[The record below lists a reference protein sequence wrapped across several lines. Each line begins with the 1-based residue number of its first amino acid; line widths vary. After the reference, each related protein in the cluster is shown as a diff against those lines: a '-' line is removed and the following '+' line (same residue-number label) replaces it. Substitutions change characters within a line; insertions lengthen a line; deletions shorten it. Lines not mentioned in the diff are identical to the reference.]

1 MSNNFYNDKSVVTV
15 DQVFDQ
21 FNNNNT
27 IAPTTNEF
35 DAVKGFFL
43 RKTNGD
49 HETANSLADTII
61 QVASANGINVMSM
74 LDQLKDYNTTQVQ
87 QAVVSLINQT
97 RGNTSILGFNK
108 NKAPNP
114 SVARNVL
121 S

>member
-1 MSNNFYNDKSVVTV
+1 MSNNFYNDKTV
-15 DQVFDQ
+15 ATESQVFDQ
-21 FNNNNT
+21 YDRNNT

-49 HETANSLADTII
+49 HETANNLADTII
-61 QVASANGINVMSM
+61 QTASAQGISVMSII
-74 LDQLKDYNTTQVQ
+74 DQLKDYDISQAQ
-87 QAVVSLINQT
+87 QAIISMINQT

-108 NKAPNP
+108 SKAPNP
-114 SVARNVL
+114 TVARNIL

>member
-1 MSNNFYNDKSVVTV
+1 MSGNYFKNQTTV
-15 DQVFDQ
+15 SEDQVFDQ
-21 FNNNNT
+21 YNSNNV

-43 RKTNGD
+43 RKTNNDRDVADGL
-49 HETANSLADTII
+49 TDTII
-61 QVASANGINVMSM
+61 QVAQYHGIDVMSL
-74 LDQLKDYNTTQVQ
+74 LDQLKDYGMNEIQ